1 MKKYSLKELVKKR
14 KKKGFTLIEL
24 IIVIAVIA
32 ILAAMAIP
40 KFGAVRKSANIK
52 TDIASAKNIQTAA
65 ATLLAEGKDKDE
77 AAKMTNIAAK
87 LDGGEPTPKAMNG
100 KFSVDIDNND
110 NITVKVGS
118 VEVYPTPDG
127 IYQS

>member
-52 TDIASAKNIQTAA
+52 TDIASAKNIQTAV
-65 ATLLAEGKDKDE
+65 ATIVAEKGSNDRPTHDE
-77 AAKMTNIAAK
+77 VGAK
-87 LDGGEPTPKAMNG
+87 LDGGYPKPKAISG
-100 KFSVDIDNND
+100 EFDYEIDTD
-110 NITVKVGS
+110 GNITVKAGTEKIYPVGS
-118 VEVYPTPDG
+118 G
-127 IYQS
+127 IYS